1 MTFERNNWVCRPLL
15 IQCPYGLRSTK
26 NSQKRWSW
34 KSFRSQTSRSISREG
49 RNQRENHIQECVF
62 PMSKLDKIA
71 IGKMHPLWVFGMQSR
86 NRIGK
91 SGQMTHILFT
101 RKWHHVINFEWTSCS
116 ISWMQ
121 SNIGYLFFIDHIV
134 YFICSSFHEI
144 EQDRHSKFITWC
156 QILGNCIN
164 CIRNMRHFSIFPIWF
179 TGVVRI

>member
-1 MTFERNNWVCRPLL
+1 MVWGQQRIHRKDDLESLF
-15 IQCPYGLRSTK
+15 GLRL
-26 NSQKRWSW
+26 QG
-34 KSFRSQTSRSISREG
+34 RSHGRVKTRERTISRSASSQCQSWTKLPSG
-49 RNQRENHIQECVF
+49 RCTHCEFSACKVGIV
-62 PMSKLDKIA
+62 SGKVDK
-71 IGKMHPLWVFGMQSR
+71 WRTFYF
-86 NRIGK
+86 
-91 SGQMTHILFT
+91 LFT